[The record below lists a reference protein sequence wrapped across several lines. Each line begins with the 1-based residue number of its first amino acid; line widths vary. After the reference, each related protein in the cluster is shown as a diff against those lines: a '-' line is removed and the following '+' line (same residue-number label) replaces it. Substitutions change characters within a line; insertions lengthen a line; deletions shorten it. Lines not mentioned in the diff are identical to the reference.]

1 MLNTR
6 HSSVRSVIGPARP
19 PALTLRRLLR
29 GLPRHATADTERV
42 LAALQE
48 VPIPDPWNLRDFIDG
63 VEQQRGRPI
72 RLEPYP
78 TRERHHP
85 CGLWLQYDDV
95 DVILYDQSTSRYHCQ
110 QIILHEIGHIVLQ
123 HQPQSVTDTAD
134 FQPVSPLLPD
144 IDVSAMT
151 HFMARTTFDDTQE
164 HQAELFASLLLS
176 QHSTTTR
183 GIDLFPF

>member
-1 MLNTR
+1 MLNPR
-6 HSSVRSVIGPARP
+6 HQSVRSVIGPAHA

-29 GLPRHATADTERV
+29 GLPKQATADTERV
-42 LAALQE
+42 LVALKE
-48 VPIPDPWNLRDFIDG
+48 VPIPDPWNLRDFIGG

-78 TRERHHP
+78 ARALHRP

-95 DVILYDQSTSRYHCQ
+95 DVILYDQFTSQYHCQ
-110 QIILHEIGHIVLQ
+110 QIILHEIGHIVLE
-123 HQPQSVTDTAD
+123 HRPESVTDTTD

-164 HQAELFASLLLS
+164 RQAELFASLLLS
-176 QHSTTTR
+176 QQGTTTR
-183 GIDLFPF
+183 GFDLFQF